1 MQNRN
6 KINDQ
11 SLSPSRAKDTT
22 SAAASKL
29 RASNEQILCGDI
41 DIHINYEGLWFHDGS
56 PIGRIELVKL
66 FSSILEIDLNGH
78 YWLCTPAEKV
88 RINVDDVPF
97 QAVEVNT
104 EGEGNNQNLIIRTNV
119 DEYVIASKDN
129 PIRIETNQNTGEPT
143 PYVMIRDGLEARLTR
158 SVFYHLINQGV
169 ERIVEESLVNNIT
182 KEKVFGE
189 WSMKQFFQ
197 IGKIPDEI

>member
-22 SAAASKL
+22 SAAASKP

-41 DIHINYEGLWFHDGS
+41 DIHIDYEGLWFHDGS

-104 EGEGNNQNLIIRTNV
+104 EGEGNNQNLIFRTNV

-169 ERIVEESLVNNIT
+169 ERIMEESLVNNMT
-182 KEKVFGE
+182 KEKVFGV